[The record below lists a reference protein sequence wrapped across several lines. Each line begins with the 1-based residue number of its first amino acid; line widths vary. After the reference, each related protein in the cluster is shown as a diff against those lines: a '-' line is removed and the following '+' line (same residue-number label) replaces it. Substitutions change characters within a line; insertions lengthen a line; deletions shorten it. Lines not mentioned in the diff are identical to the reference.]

1 MDATAKRYGKFP
13 HEVLELPPE
22 KYRLAIG
29 IALRGYEAEAE
40 AVEDAKKEAARKDG
54 KKRY

>member
-13 HEVLELPPE
+13 HEVLELSPGR
-22 KYRLAIG
+22 YLLAVG

-40 AVEDAKKEAARKDG
+40 ASKEAIRKAEQAHG
-54 KKRY
+54 KHH